1 MSDLQHHVNYE
12 YTMFSMMHDVWIDKS
27 RLIDGVVAIN
37 TIGYTTW
44 IAASNLIDHLDYF
57 HKVDIPYEVRV
68 IRDMIEAQ
76 IRTLGYGRTAVYTE
90 KLNHEHERV
99 LFDFIE
105 QHKQLFEDKI

>member
-12 YTMFSMMHDVWIDKS
+12 YVMFNMMHDVWSKKS
-27 RLIDGVVAIN
+27 QSIDGVVAKN
-37 TIGYTTW
+37 VIGYTTW

-57 HKVDIPYEVRV
+57 YKVDIPYEVRV
-68 IRDMIEAQ
+68 IREMIESQ

-90 KLNHEHERV
+90 KLNLEHEQV

-105 QHKQLFEDKI
+105 QYKQLFESEQ